1 MKRKGTLCILLLV
14 ALSASAADHVA
25 APEFTLPTASGTIAL
40 HDYRGKVVFVDFW
53 ASWCGPCRESFP
65 WMSTMADKYRKD
77 GLVIV
82 SINLDKDR
90 DAANRFLDRYTASFP
105 VAFDPAGRSAEA
117 YRVQAMPSSFVVS
130 RTGTI
135 LYAHQGFEPAK
146 AHTLED
152 HIKEALSQ

>member
-1 MKRKGTLCILLLV
+1 MNRKGTLCLLLLL
-14 ALSASAADHVA
+14 ALSASAADRVA
-25 APEFTLPTASGTIAL
+25 APDFTLPAASGTIAL
-40 HDYRGKVVFVDFW
+40 HDFRGKVVFVDFW
-53 ASWCGPCRESFP
+53 ASWCVPCRESFP

-77 GLVIV
+77 GLVVV

-90 DAANRFLDRYTASFP
+90 DSANRFLDRYTASFP
-105 VAFDPAGRSAEA
+105 VAFDPGGRSAEA

-135 LYAHQGFEPAK
+135 LYAHQGFELSK

-152 HIKEALSQ
+152 HILEALSQ